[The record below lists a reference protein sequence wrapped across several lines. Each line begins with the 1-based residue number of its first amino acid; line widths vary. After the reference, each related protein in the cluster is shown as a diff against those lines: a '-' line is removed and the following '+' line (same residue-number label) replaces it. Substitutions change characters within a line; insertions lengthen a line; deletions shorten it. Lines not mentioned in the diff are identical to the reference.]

1 MAATYALLT
10 DGSTVEVRPAGSQDG
25 EAVRAMHAAMS
36 PDNMYL
42 RFFSMSPNAA
52 EQEAR
57 RVCREPDSEHAAL
70 LAWQDGRLVGVAAY
84 EPAGKPGVAEVA
96 FAVPDDMHGRGIASL
111 LLEHLVWQARQRGLR
126 AFTAETLAENSA
138 MLRVFADAGLPA
150 KRRISGGVV
159 ELTFPLPSGE
169 DASRL
174 GSYLEA
180 VASRESRAD
189 VASLRPL
196 LQPRS
201 VAVVGPSRRRGTAG
215 RAVLRNIVTG
225 GFAGPVY
232 AVNPHARTVEGVP
245 CVASVDDLPGPVDL
259 AVIAVPPSAVPEVAA
274 QCGRHGVRALTVM
287 TSGLGAAGGDLLAI
301 CRQYGMRLVGP
312 NCFGVIVP
320 WIGLDASMAANHP
333 LPGVAGVVVQ
343 SGGMGIA
350 LLEQMSR
357 LGIGVSSFASV
368 GDKYDV
374 STDDLL
380 TWWAQ
385 DEVTRIAVLYV
396 ESFGNPRKF
405 AGTARRVAQRM
416 PVLTVIGGRSPA
428 GQRAAASHHAA
439 AATPLATQEALFGQ
453 AGVIA
458 TTSLGELVDTAALLA
473 CQPLP
478 AGNRVAIVS
487 NAGGAGVL
495 AADACAGHGLQ
506 VVELGAATR
515 RALRRLLPPGAEVSG
530 PVDTS
535 PLVTTETFR
544 ACLEEVAADDGV
556 DAILAVAVP
565 TAFSDLS
572 AAVAAAVVSK
582 PLAVAFLDRAESV
595 QRLKRLP
602 APGPLAGR
610 RAGTG
615 PAAGGPAAAAV
626 EEAAAIIDEAAAA
639 VTGVP
644 AYADPESAARALGHA
659 ARYQAW
665 RGRQRGQ
672 VPELSGLRTEDARA
686 LVTGFLAGSP
696 AGGWLPG
703 ARAAELVSCYGIR
716 LTATRPAASE
726 QEAAAAAG
734 QLGGPVVLKAEAEGL
749 VHRTGAGGVRVDLR
763 TPQEVA
769 EGYRTLAAEFGPR
782 LQRVLVQPM
791 LAGGVEVMIGVVQEP
806 IFGPL
811 VVFGSGGVTTDV
823 PSDRVTR
830 LTPLTDADA
839 DEMIH
844 AVRAAPLLFGDR
856 GVPLVDT
863 AALADALL
871 RVSRL
876 TDDLPEISQLNL
888 DPVVAREDG
897 VLVRGRAGTD
907 QPGRAQGSLPAPAA
921 LSMPQRTDSQ
931 RCVRLAIPGSAWVQG
946 RPRPGRGAV
955 RAQVWSGPTGLP
967 ARMPPGGV
975 GFASD
980 AVLSWE

>member
-1 MAATYALLT
+1 MSTPVAATYALLT
-10 DGSTVEVRPAGSQDG
+10 DGSTVEVRPARPQDF
-25 EAVRAMHAAMS
+25 EAVRAMHTAMS
-36 PDNMYL
+36 SDNIYL
-42 RFFSMSPNAA
+42 RFFSISPNAA

-57 RVCREPDSEHAAL
+57 RVCREPDSGHVAL

-84 EPAGKPGVAEVA
+84 ESAGRPGVAEVA
-96 FAVPDDMHGRGIASL
+96 FSVPDDMHGRGIASL
-111 LLEHLVWQARQRGLR
+111 LLEHLVWQARQRDLR
-126 AFTAETLAENSA
+126 AFIAETLAENSA

-150 KRRISGGVV
+150 KRRISDGVV

-169 DASRL
+169 DAYRL
-174 GSYLEA
+174 GSYLEV

-189 VASLRPL
+189 VASLRPV

-215 RAVLRNIVTG
+215 RVILRNIVTG
-225 GFAGPVY
+225 GFTGPVY
-232 AVNPHARTVEGVP
+232 AVNPHAQTMDGVP
-245 CVASVDDLPGPVDL
+245 CVASVDDLPGQVDL
-259 AVIAVPPSAVPEVAA
+259 AVIAVPPSAVSEVAV
-274 QCGRHGVRALTVM
+274 QCGRHGVRALMVM

-312 NCFGVIVP
+312 NCFGIIVP

-343 SGGMGIA
+343 SGGVGIA
-350 LLEQMSR
+350 LLGQMSR

-368 GDKYDV
+368 GDKFDV
-374 STDDLL
+374 SPTDLL

-385 DEVTRIAVLYV
+385 DEVTRIGILYV

-405 AGTARRVAQRM
+405 VGTARRVAQRM

-428 GQRAAASHHAA
+428 GQRAAASHHAP
-439 AATPLATQEALFGQ
+439 AATSLATQEALFGQ

-487 NAGGAGVL
+487 NTGGGGVL
-495 AADACAGHGLQ
+495 AADACAEHGLQ

-515 RALRRLLPPGAEVSG
+515 RVLRRLLPPGAEVSG

-535 PLVTTETFR
+535 PLVTTGTFR

-556 DAILAVAVP
+556 DAVLAVAVP
-565 TAFSDLS
+565 TAFSDLR
-572 AAVAAAVVSK
+572 AAVAGALLSK
-582 PLAVAFLDRAESV
+582 PLAVALLDRAESV
-595 QRLKRLP
+595 TRLKRLP
-602 APGPLAGR
+602 VPGPLAGR
-610 RAGTG
+610 RSGTG
-615 PAAGGPAAAAV
+615 PAAADPAAAAV
-626 EEAAAIIDEAAAA
+626 DEEAAAIIDEAAAA

-659 ARYQAW
+659 ASYQSW
-665 RGRQRGQ
+665 RSRQRGKF
-672 VPELSGLRTEDARA
+672 PELSGLRTADARA

-703 ARAAELVSCYGIR
+703 ASAAELVSCYGVP
-716 LTATRPAASE
+716 LVATVAAASE
-726 QEAAAAAG
+726 QEAAAAAE
-734 QLGGPVVLKAEAEGL
+734 QLGGRVVLKAEAEGL
-749 VHRTGAGGVRVDLR
+749 VHRTDAGGVRVDLR

-769 EGYRTLAAEFGPR
+769 EAYRALAADFGPR

-791 LAGGVEVMIGVVQEP
+791 LTGRVEVMIGVAQEP

-811 VVFGSGGVTTDV
+811 VVFGSSGVTTDV
-823 PSDRVTR
+823 HDDHVTR

-844 AVRAAPLLFGDR
+844 AVRSAPLLFGDR

-876 TDDLPEISQLNL
+876 ADDLPEISELDL
-888 DPVVAREDG
+888 DPVAVRPDG
-897 VLVRGRAGTD
+897 VWCVDVRVRI
-907 QPGRAQGSLPAPAA
+907 SPAEPRDPF
-921 LSMPQRTDSQ
+921 LR
-931 RCVRLAIPGSAWVQG
+931 RL
-946 RPRPGRGAV
+946 R
-955 RAQVWSGPTGLP
+955 
-967 ARMPPGGV
+967 
-975 GFASD
+975 
-980 AVLSWE
+980 

>member
-10 DGSTVEVRPAGSQDG
+10 DGSTVEVRPAGTQDG

-36 PDNMYL
+36 PDNIYL

-169 DASRL
+169 DAYRL

-215 RAVLRNIVTG
+215 RAILRNIVTG
-225 GFAGPVY
+225 GFTGPVY
-232 AVNPHARTVEGVP
+232 AVNPHARTMEGAP

-301 CRQYGMRLVGP
+301 CRRYGMRLVGP
-312 NCFGVIVP
+312 NCFGIIVP

-439 AATPLATQEALFGQ
+439 ALTPLATQEALFGQ

-478 AGNRVAIVS
+478 TGNRVAIVS

-515 RALRRLLPPGAEVSG
+515 RALRGLLPSGAEVSG

-544 ACLEEVAADDGV
+544 ACLEEVAADGGV

-615 PAAGGPAAAAV
+615 PAAVDPAAAAV

-659 ARYQAW
+659 ASYQAW

-686 LVTGFLAGSP
+686 LVTGFLASSP

-726 QEAAAAAG
+726 QEAAAAAE

-897 VLVRGRAGTD
+897 VWCVDVRVRI
-907 QPGRAQGSLPAPAA
+907 SPAEPRDPF
-921 LSMPQRTDSQ
+921 LR
-931 RCVRLAIPGSAWVQG
+931 RL
-946 RPRPGRGAV
+946 R
-955 RAQVWSGPTGLP
+955 
-967 ARMPPGGV
+967 
-975 GFASD
+975 
-980 AVLSWE
+980 